1 MNGNRII
8 VHTLIK
14 CGDGYLVTKRAKEE
28 TAYQEYWDT
37 PGGMVEL
44 GEFPKEAVIRETK
57 EETGLDVIPIKAIHE
72 DSDYDA
78 AKDMIFV
85 RLVYLCELK
94 SDIKDI
100 VLQKEEHTEYR
111 IIKSIKDLAGEKL
124 IPYLIEILNDIE

>member
-8 VHTLIK
+8 AHTLIK
-14 CGDGYLVTKRAKEE
+14 CGDGYLVTKRSKEE

-57 EETGLDVIPIKAIHE
+57 EEAGLDVVPIRVIHE

-78 AKDMIFV
+78 VKDMIFV

-100 VLQKEEHTEYR
+100 VLQKEEHTDYK
-111 IIKSIKDLAGEKL
+111 IIKSLKELEGEKF
-124 IPYLIEILNDIE
+124 IPYLEEILNDIE

>member
-1 MNGNRII
+1 MLPNAKNGKKVGSNAFKNSQK
-8 VHTLIK
+8 TLIWNP
-14 CGDGYLVTKRAKEE
+14 C
-28 TAYQEYWDT
+28 
-37 PGGMVEL
+37 GMVEL

-111 IIKSIKDLAGEKL
+111 IIKSIKDLEGEKL